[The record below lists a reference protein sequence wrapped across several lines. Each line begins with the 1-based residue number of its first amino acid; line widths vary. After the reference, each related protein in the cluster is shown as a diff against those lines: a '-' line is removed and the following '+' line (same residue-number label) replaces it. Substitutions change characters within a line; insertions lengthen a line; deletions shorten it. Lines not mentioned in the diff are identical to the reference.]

1 MLCTH
6 SALTCPR
13 GQLPSESEDNF
24 AVLFQ
29 LRYYDSSASLAAGWH
44 RRKAGQNSR
53 CVIQAVGQGCGVTE
67 VSPRDTF
74 PVTDGYRNE
83 RIRRAVGPCYPL
95 SKSHL
100 SHFSPFF
107 LSV

>member
-53 CVIQAVGQGCGVTE
+53 CVIQAVGQGCGVTPFWSLMGLE
-67 VSPRDTF
+67 MK
-74 PVTDGYRNE
+74 GYAEQWGRV
-83 RIRRAVGPCYPL
+83 IHSL
-95 SKSHL
+95 SLISAISLL
-100 SHFSPFF
+100 SS
-107 LSV
+107 SECR